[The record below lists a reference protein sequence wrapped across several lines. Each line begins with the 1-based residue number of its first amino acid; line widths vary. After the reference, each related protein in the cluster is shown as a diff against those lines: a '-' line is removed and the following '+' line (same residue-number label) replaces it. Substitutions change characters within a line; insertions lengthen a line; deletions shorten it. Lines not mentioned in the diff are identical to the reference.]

1 MKNILIIYPHWPPS
15 NLAGVH
21 RPRLIANFLPKL
33 GWHPIVLTVHSRFYE
48 EAPDE
53 DILKTVAQTTE
64 IHYTSA
70 FPIWKIRLLG
80 DIGLRAFF
88 QLYTKALKIIDSKK
102 VDFIWIPIPSFYVA
116 LLGRMIFARTGIPY
130 GIDYID
136 PWVRD
141 ISNRKNWRAKLSL
154 CAARILEP
162 IAIKKASLI
171 SGVSENYF
179 LPAVERNFKLHK
191 PVLVS
196 MPYGFDPQDHQIVL
210 DAIKLPWADVLDV
223 KPIVYAGAFLPNSGY
238 FLDLIFSRVASQLKN
253 GDWDKTRH
261 FYFLGTGSYRHKSIS
276 EYAREHQISDYVHEI
291 RERYPF
297 LHILNFLSNADKLL
311 VLGSTEAHYT
321 ASKIFQTLLSKRPVF
336 AVFHHLSSA
345 CNIMQECGANM
356 FLCSYNPN
364 RSSGELASEIE
375 QKWNNFLTCP
385 VWMPDLNALNKY
397 SALQS
402 ANELIN
408 AVLTCISSKK

>member
-1 MKNILIIYPHWPPS
+1 
-15 NLAGVH
+15 
-21 RPRLIANFLPKL
+21 
-33 GWHPIVLTVHSRFYE
+33 
-48 EAPDE
+48 
-53 DILKTVAQTTE
+53 
-64 IHYTSA
+64 
-70 FPIWKIRLLG
+70 
-80 DIGLRAFF
+80 
-88 QLYTKALKIIDSKK
+88 
-102 VDFIWIPIPSFYVA
+102 
-116 LLGRMIFARTGIPY
+116 
-130 GIDYID
+130 
-136 PWVRD
+136 
-141 ISNRKNWRAKLSL
+141 
-154 CAARILEP
+154 
-162 IAIKKASLI
+162 
-171 SGVSENYF
+171 
-179 LPAVERNFKLHK
+179 
-191 PVLVS
+191 
-196 MPYGFDPQDHQIVL
+196 
-210 DAIKLPWADVLDV
+210 
-223 KPIVYAGAFLPNSGY
+223 
-238 FLDLIFSRVASQLKN
+238 
-253 GDWDKTRH
+253 
-261 FYFLGTGSYRHKSIS
+261 
-276 EYAREHQISDYVHEI
+276 
-291 RERYPF
+291 